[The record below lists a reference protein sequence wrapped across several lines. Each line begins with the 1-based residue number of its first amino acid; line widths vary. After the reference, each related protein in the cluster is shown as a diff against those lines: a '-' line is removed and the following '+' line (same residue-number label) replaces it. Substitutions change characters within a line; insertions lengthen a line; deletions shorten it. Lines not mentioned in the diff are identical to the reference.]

1 MTWPAKPPPSAQ
13 HDRPLDSHNRRAGAG
28 GVFEDGAM
36 TTDDLTALQ
45 ALRAK
50 MTPTPW
56 DWSRTALEP
65 SALAWSIQPGV
76 LIADGND
83 GTPGGDEIDRANA
96 LGIVALVNS
105 ADALITEVLAL
116 RAENE
121 RLRNAELVDTVE
133 DSTEKAS
140 FKALAECVMSL
151 SDPDSSVNADIAYAI
166 GWRTCNGEWYSASI
180 VRFAKEKVIPL
191 IDIEGVDECP
201 DFTGSLNDSVRLVN
215 RRWRWE
221 AQSDGPARVIVPN
234 ENKGPSYYDAD
245 GATPALALT
254 AAALLALAEQVQQ

>member
-1 MTWPAKPPPSAQ
+1 
-13 HDRPLDSHNRRAGAG
+13 
-28 GVFEDGAM
+28 M

-45 ALRAK
+45 ALLAK

-121 RLRNAELVDTVE
+121 RLRE
-133 DSTEKAS
+133 
-140 FKALAECVMSL
+140 ALRIL
-151 SDPDSSVNADIAYAI
+151 
-166 GWRTCNGEWYSASI
+166 
-180 VRFAKEKVIPL
+180 
-191 IDIEGVDECP
+191 
-201 DFTGSLNDSVRLVN
+201 
-215 RRWRWE
+215 
-221 AQSDGPARVIVPN
+221 
-234 ENKGPSYYDAD
+234 
-245 GATPALALT
+245 TPACGLGCLDVPCPYPNKPASHKDT
-254 AAALLALAEQVQQ
+254 ACCIARRAALGEQAGEE

>member
-1 MTWPAKPPPSAQ
+1 
-13 HDRPLDSHNRRAGAG
+13 
-28 GVFEDGAM
+28 M

-45 ALRAK
+45 ALLAK

-121 RLRNAELVDTVE
+121 RLRAEVSRLRDALRDIVD
-133 DSTEKAS
+133 
-140 FKALAECVMSL
+140 
-151 SDPDSSVNADIAYAI
+151 
-166 GWRTCNGEWYSASI
+166 
-180 VRFAKEKVIPL
+180 
-191 IDIEGVDECP
+191 
-201 DFTGSLNDSVRLVN
+201 
-215 RRWRWE
+215 
-221 AQSDGPARVIVPN
+221 
-234 ENKGPSYYDAD
+234 
-245 GATPALALT
+245 
-254 AAALLALAEQVQQ
+254 